1 MNSVYGMGLIG
12 SPQLLSSGSDG
23 ESRWLQFPEPMGA
36 GEQIVFTPSLGYTLG
51 VEIEFQ
57 IIDRQSFALV
67 PLGPELQE
75 LAPDLLKPRIS
86 QELIK
91 SILEIQTGICRDLR
105 DVENDLLQT
114 CTLAEELAADN
125 GCLLYAASL
134 HPFAKTRD
142 QARSNDARYQAILEE
157 LQIVAR
163 RFISQGLHVHVGV
176 PDGEAVIRVCNTI
189 QAFLPIF
196 LSLSTSS
203 PYFQGEDTGLM
214 SYRTKLFEALPLAG
228 VYEYMEDW
236 DHFTGEVDALIGH
249 GIIKSVRDLW
259 WDSRPNPRFGTIEVR
274 ICDLPSRFG
283 DILALT
289 SLIQAVVVWI
299 LETGI
304 NCSRLNPYLIKAN
317 KWQALRHGMNG
328 RYVDPTQLLCQRP
341 IDYSGALN
349 ELLNRVAGFSRS
361 LNSGSYLSE
370 IENICE
376 RGTGAQ
382 IQRTIYQQ
390 TGDFKEV
397 VQQSQQNFWK

>member
-1 MNSVYGMGLIG
+1 MV
-12 SPQLLSSGSDG
+12 
-23 ESRWLQFPEPMGA
+23 A
-36 GEQIVFTPSLGYTLG
+36 GEQIVFTPSQGYSLG

-57 IIDRQSFALV
+57 IIDRESFALV

-75 LAPDLLKPRIS
+75 LAPELLKSRIS

-114 CTLAEELAADN
+114 CSLAEELAADN

-134 HPFAKTRD
+134 HPFAKTSD
-142 QARSNDARYQAILEE
+142 QARSSDARYQAILEE
-157 LQIVAR
+157 LQIIAR

-176 PDGEAVIRVCNTI
+176 PDGESAIRVCNVI

-196 LSLSTSS
+196 LALSTSS

-236 DHFTGEVDALIGH
+236 DHFTSEVEVLIAH

-259 WDSRPNPRFGTIEVR
+259 WDSRPSPRFGTIEVR
-274 ICDLPSRFG
+274 ICDLPSSFG

-289 SLIQAVVVWI
+289 SLIQSVVAWI
-299 LETGI
+299 LERDI
-304 NCSRLNPYLIKAN
+304 SCSRLNPYLIKAN
-317 KWQALRHGMNG
+317 KWQALRHGMRG
-328 RYVDPTQLLCQRP
+328 RYVDPTELLCQQP
-341 IDYSGALN
+341 IDYSHALT
-349 ELLNRVAGFSRS
+349 LLLEKVAVFSRS
-361 LNSGSYLSE
+361 LNSESYLTE
-370 IENICE
+370 IKNIHE

-397 VQQSQQNFWK
+397 VRQNQQNFWK